1 MESRGDVSGAIGS
14 YENGTPNTKADVVFY
29 VDTSTTAS
37 DEIADQIAAYTNEL
51 DKRGLDYNV
60 RVIDASNADDLA
72 NQIGSTTGFRA
83 NSNKYAI
90 LLTNGVPADM
100 DVLRNALESVG
111 MDTSVITDNTAAWDS
126 FAGALDGS
134 TYSLTDFIDLGSYEA
149 ITTNM
154 ASDTNMDVVSNY
166 SLVGE
171 SLNVVSQ
178 LKQRLNALVNA
189 MLREVNYLHRSG
201 MNIKDPASYGEDF
214 FVAISSSK
222 PLEMGNIRLN
232 SNLSDLSNM
241 AASKTGESG
250 DNSNALEIANLRHKL
265 IIRDSTGVVSVDD
278 YYQDIILNMGNNG
291 ADSSRIAESQSKLV
305 ESADAQRT
313 SITGVSMDEEMSN
326 MMKFKFA
333 YDAASRVLNIMDTM
347 METIVNRLGIAG
359 R

>member
-37 DEIADQIAAYTNEL
+37 DEIADQITAYTNEL

-100 DVLRNALESVG
+100 DLLRNTLDSAG
-111 MDTSVITDNTAAWDS
+111 MDTSVLTDNAVAWDS

-134 TYSLTDFIDLGSYEA
+134 TYSLTDFIGLGSYEA
-149 ITTNM
+149 ITANM

-171 SLNVVSQ
+171 SLNIVSN

-201 MNIKDPASYGEDF
+201 MNIKDPAGHGEDF
-214 FVAISSSK
+214 FVTISSNK

-232 SNLSDLSNM
+232 SNLSDLSNI
-241 AASKTGESG
+241 AASQTGESG

-265 IIRDSTGVVSVDD
+265 IIRDNTGVVSVDD
-278 YYQDIILNMGNNG
+278 YYQDIILEMGNNG